1 MNFKLDKTSYVYNIA
16 IKLFYYLAKIEF
28 TKTELVEN
36 GEISLFY
43 CLAKFKLTKTSN
55 SFLPKKKEFFP
66 SFFYT
71 EKYFLKEKSIDFYR
85 KIFIFFDN

>member
-43 CLAKFKLTKTSN
+43 CLAKFKLTKTLN
-55 SFLPKKKEFFP
+55 SFLPK
-66 SFFYT
+66 
-71 EKYFLKEKSIDFYR
+71 
-85 KIFIFFDN
+85 N

>member
-71 EKYFLKEKSIDFYR
+71 EKYFFKR
-85 KIFIFFDN
+85 KKH